1 MALFP
6 PETSFFINSWTW
18 GYEDILRA
26 IAYHFQSQ
34 IHVDRYKRSV
44 YSHIAD
50 PFMRSLTTLDA
61 SKTRVH
67 ACERFNYRPHASADD
82 VMYTNLVI
90 IGKVKW
96 EQYRLLT
103 ESKLRSAQPV
113 TILVRLL
120 SFYCNAIALTH
131 TLPASTTTTS
141 LASQRTTDICLS
153 LLPCTRRAQYPKSIL
168 PRPRRA

>member
-1 MALFP
+1 
-6 PETSFFINSWTW
+6 
-18 GYEDILRA
+18 
-26 IAYHFQSQ
+26 
-34 IHVDRYKRSV
+34 
-44 YSHIAD
+44 
-50 PFMRSLTTLDA
+50 MRSLTTLDA

-113 TILVRLL
+113 TILLVPLPRHSPLNELRTFVSLFCRARVVPNTLNPSFHGLDAL
-120 SFYCNAIALTH
+120 ST
-131 TLPASTTTTS
+131 P
-141 LASQRTTDICLS
+141 DIFAGCLS
-153 LLPCTRRAQYPKSIL
+153 NSQTSTSSAFAEALVGDDIEIR
-168 PRPRRA
+168 